1 MTLVDTLILVLAII
15 MFLAGWRSGFVRS
28 AGSLVALAVSIGVSF
43 YGMTWLHDTFGFSY
57 TANPWSTVSA
67 FLVLSLVANRLAHYF
82 VDILDLVRKV
92 IAIIPF
98 VNTINSLLGALL
110 GLAQTAVLVLVLAY
124 VGVRLVPAGDIRT
137 KILESQ
143 AVGQA
148 VNVESG
154 AGIL

>member
-1 MTLVDTLILVLAII
+1 MPLVDIILLVLAVILAI
-15 MFLAGWRSGFVRS
+15 AGWQAGFVRS

-57 TANPWSTVSA
+57 TANPWMTLVA
-67 FLVLSLVANRLAHYF
+67 FLMLVVVTNRLAHYF
-82 VDILDLVRKV
+82 VDILDLVRKA

-110 GLAQTAVLVLVLAY
+110 GLAQTAALILVLAY
-124 VGVRLVPAGDIRT
+124 AAVMFIPTSDART
-137 KILESQ
+137 KILESK
-143 AVGQA
+143 AVNQA
-148 VNVESG
+148 VNVETT